1 MTASARTAATSHAL
15 APDAPASGL
24 SRRALLA
31 GAAGA
36 GALIMAGRARAQAP
50 SLNLD
55 VPYVPTPQQVVD
67 RMLELAKVSGK
78 DFVMDLGCGDGRML
92 VTAASKFG
100 ARGFGVDLNPQR
112 ITEARENAK
121 KANVADKVSFD
132 VKNLFETSI
141 KDADVLTMYLLPSV
155 NLQLRPR
162 ILEEMKPGSRIV
174 SHAFNMGEWE
184 PDVAEN
190 VDGRNVFFWLVPAN
204 VGGKWTINEGGRAV
218 NVELKQQFQRAEGTA
233 SAAGKSG
240 KAQARIN
247 GAEVRLTVE
256 IDGQSKL
263 YAGRVSANGA
273 LAPIAGEGA
282 QGWTASRG

>member
-1 MTASARTAATSHAL
+1 M
-15 APDAPASGL
+15 PAYSPLGAFPL

-31 GAAGA
+31 GGAALGALAAAG
-36 GALIMAGRARAQAP
+36 GARAQDP
-50 SLNLD
+50 SLSLD

-92 VTAASKFG
+92 VAAAVKFG

-112 ITEARENAK
+112 IAEARENAR

-162 ILEEMKPGSRIV
+162 ILDEMKPGSRIV
-174 SHAFNMGEWE
+174 SHAFNMGEWQ

-190 VDGRNVFFWLVPAN
+190 VDGRNVYFWIVPAKLD
-204 VGGKWTINEGGRAV
+204 GAWTIKDGARTIR
-218 NVELKQQFQRAEGTA
+218 VELKQAFQRLEG
-233 SAAGKSG
+233 SAAVGGKSG
-240 KAQARIN
+240 KAQGRMV
-247 GAEVRLTVE
+247 GADMALTVE
-256 IDGQSKL
+256 IDGQTTL
-263 YAGRVSANGA
+263 YAGRLRADGA

-282 QGWTASRG
+282 RGWSAARG